1 MAGVVRRWPGA
12 GQTKAAAASDSE
24 GAGIPSGGGG
34 GGESLSWREAALM
47 QRIHELEDRLEAVNS
62 HPTSPP
68 NGGEALSDQGRQTVY
83 GV

>member
-1 MAGVVRRWPGA
+1 
-12 GQTKAAAASDSE
+12 
-24 GAGIPSGGGG
+24 
-34 GGESLSWREAALM
+34 M